1 MKLRRCRC
9 LHLAAGSH
17 VAGGLAY
24 HTSASLSDAAVAL
37 DGRICRRPE
46 CSDAHVPSWRRLYLS
61 GEQRDHAD
69 HQNDRRRHSYRHNDC
84 AVQSTELADP
94 TVTIVYPFAAG
105 SAGDVLGRI
114 FASRLSELLGQPVL
128 FENVGGA
135 GGMTGASRVAKAA
148 PDGYQVLLGTTST
161 LAVNQTFYKHPLYNA
176 VTDFAPVALIA
187 ESPIVLVARKDLPAN
202 NLQEFIAHAKAN
214 QAKMQYGSAGVGSSV
229 HLACAGLNAAIGVNI
244 THVPYRGGGSA
255 MQDLIAGRIDYQC
268 PAAELAIPH
277 IQGNSVKAIAV
288 LTKNRSPTLPNLASA
303 HEQGVANFD
312 AGAWFSF
319 VLPKGTPAAIVQKL
333 HNATVAAM
341 SAPATEERLREF
353 GSVLIAP
360 ERRSPEYLQK
370 FIQSEI
376 DKWAALIKA
385 AKIAAE

>member
-1 MKLRRCRC
+1 M
-9 LHLAAGSH
+9 
-17 VAGGLAY
+17 
-24 HTSASLSDAAVAL
+24 
-37 DGRICRRPE
+37 I
-46 CSDAHVPSWRRLYLS
+46 
-61 GEQRDHAD
+61 AD
-69 HQNDRRRHSYRHNDC
+69 HQNDRI
-84 AVQSTELADP
+84 AVTTLVTAIAPATAQNWP
-94 TVTIVYPFAAG
+94 TRPVTIVYPFGAG

-114 FASRLSELLGQPVL
+114 FASRLSELLGQPVI

-161 LAVNQTFYKHPLYNA
+161 LAVNQTFYRNPLYNA

-229 HLACAGLNAAIGVNI
+229 HLACAGLNAAIGVSI
-244 THVPYRGGGSA
+244 THIPYRGGGSA

-303 HEQGVANFD
+303 HEQGLANFD

-319 VLPKGTPAAIVQKL
+319 CPAQGHACCDRAEASQC
-333 HNATVAAM
+333 HCRCDGR
-341 SAPATEERLREF
+341 SCDRGAPEGVRLRF
-353 GSVLIAP
+353 GCARPQVARISPKIHP
-360 ERRSPEYLQK
+360 ERDRQMGRPD
-370 FIQSEI
+370 QSGKHQGSMTPTATGCRKRICDGPYEQHSCNS
-376 DKWAALIKA
+376 DT
-385 AKIAAE
+385 

>member
-1 MKLRRCRC
+1 MLTIRMVVVTT
-9 LHLAAGSH
+9 LLTTIAPATGQNWP
-17 VAGGLAY
+17 
-24 HTSASLSDAAVAL
+24 T
-37 DGRICRRPE
+37 RP
-46 CSDAHVPSWRRLYLS
+46 
-61 GEQRDHAD
+61 
-69 HQNDRRRHSYRHNDC
+69 
-84 AVQSTELADP
+84 
-94 TVTIVYPFAAG
+94 VTIVYPFAAG

-114 FASRLSELLGQPVL
+114 FATRLSELLDQPVI

-161 LAVNQTFYKHPLYNA
+161 LAVNQTFYKNPLYNA
-176 VTDFAPVALIA
+176 MNDFAPVALIA

-202 NLQEFIAHAKAN
+202 DLQEFIAHAKAN

-229 HLACAGLNAAIGVNI
+229 HLACAGLNAAIGVRI

-277 IQGNSVKAIAV
+277 IQGNSVKAIAI

-312 AGAWFSF
+312 TGAWFAF
-319 VLPKGTPAAIVQKL
+319 VLPRGTPAAVVQKL
-333 HNATVAAM
+333 HSATVAAM
-341 SAPATEERLREF
+341 SAHVIEKRLKEF
-353 GSVLIAP
+353 GSILVAP
-360 ERRSPEYLQK
+360 ERRSPEYLQR
-370 FIQSEI
+370 FIQSETE
-376 DKWAALIKA
+376 KWAALIKA
-385 AKIAAE
+385 ASIKAE

>member
-1 MKLRRCRC
+1 MFCSRGRL
-9 LHLAAGSH
+9 LHLFTMPSLW
-17 VAGGLAY
+17 GGGRVVVR
-24 HTSASLSDAAVAL
+24 AVAKIVVAVTAIVTTIAQT
-37 DGRICRRPE
+37 RAQNWPTRP
-46 CSDAHVPSWRRLYLS
+46 L
-61 GEQRDHAD
+61 
-69 HQNDRRRHSYRHNDC
+69 
-84 AVQSTELADP
+84 
-94 TVTIVYPFAAG
+94 TIVYPFAAG

-114 FASRLSELLGQPVL
+114 LATRLSELLHQPVI

-135 GGMTGASRVAKAA
+135 GGMTGASRVARAA

-161 LAVNQTFYKHPLYNA
+161 LAVNQTFYKNPLYNA
-176 VTDFAPVALIA
+176 MNEFAPVVLIT

-202 NLQEFIAHAKAN
+202 NLQEFITHAKIN

-229 HLACAGLNAAIGVNI
+229 HLACAGLNAAIGVSV
-244 THVPYRGGGSA
+244 THVPYRGGGAA

>member
-1 MKLRRCRC
+1 VAAQLVIVEQSVMLINARKQTAEVAAAKKL
-9 LHLAAGSH
+9 LDYVWEGAAQRMSPTSTGR
-17 VAGGLAY
+17 VGGIML
-24 HTSASLSDAAVAL
+24 TIRMIAAVAAL
-37 DGRICRRPE
+37 VAAIAPATAQNWPTRP
-46 CSDAHVPSWRRLYLS
+46 
-61 GEQRDHAD
+61 
-69 HQNDRRRHSYRHNDC
+69 
-84 AVQSTELADP
+84 
-94 TVTIVYPFAAG
+94 VTIVYPFGAG

-148 PDGYQVLLGTTST
+148 PDGYQVLLGTAST

-176 VTDFAPVALIA
+176 MTDFAPVALIA
-187 ESPIVLVARKDLPAN
+187 ESPIVLVARRDLPAN
-202 NLQEFIAHAKAN
+202 NLQEFIAYAKAS
-214 QAKMQYGSAGVGSSV
+214 QAKMQYGSAGVGSAV

-255 MQDLIAGRIDYQC
+255 TQDLIAGRIDYQC

-288 LTKNRSPTLPNLASA
+288 LTKNRSPILPNLASA
-303 HEQGVANFD
+303 HEQGLANFD
-312 AGAWFSF
+312 AGAWFAF
-319 VLPKGTPAAIVQKL
+319 VLPKSTPAAIVQKL

-341 SAPATEERLREF
+341 SAPATEERLKEF
-353 GSVLIAP
+353 GSVLVAP

-385 AKIAAE
+385 ANIKAQ

>member
-1 MKLRRCRC
+1 MLTVRMF
-9 LHLAAGSH
+9 
-17 VAGGLAY
+17 VAV
-24 HTSASLSDAAVAL
+24 TAVVTTIAPAPAQNWPT
-37 DGRICRRPE
+37 RP
-46 CSDAHVPSWRRLYLS
+46 
-61 GEQRDHAD
+61 
-69 HQNDRRRHSYRHNDC
+69 
-84 AVQSTELADP
+84 
-94 TVTIVYPFAAG
+94 VTIVYPFAAG

-114 FASRLSELLGQPVL
+114 FASRLSELLGQSVI

-187 ESPIVLVARKDLPAN
+187 ESPIVLVARRDLPAN

-229 HLACAGLNAAIGVNI
+229 HLACAGLTAAIGVNI

-303 HEQGVANFD
+303 HEQGLANFD

-319 VLPKGTPAAIVQKL
+319 VLPQGTPAAIVQKL

-341 SAPATEERLREF
+341 SAPATEERLKEF
-353 GSVLIAP
+353 GSISVAP

-385 AKIAAE
+385 ANITAQ

>member
-1 MKLRRCRC
+1 MMPTIRMIVVVTTLVT
-9 LHLAAGSH
+9 AIAP
-17 VAGGLAY
+17 ATAQNWP
-24 HTSASLSDAAVAL
+24 T
-37 DGRICRRPE
+37 RP
-46 CSDAHVPSWRRLYLS
+46 
-61 GEQRDHAD
+61 
-69 HQNDRRRHSYRHNDC
+69 
-84 AVQSTELADP
+84 
-94 TVTIVYPFAAG
+94 VTIVYPFGAG

-114 FASRLSELLGQPVL
+114 FASRLSELLGQPVI

-161 LAVNQTFYKHPLYNA
+161 LAVNQTFYRNPLYNA

-187 ESPIVLVARKDLPAN
+187 ESPAN

-229 HLACAGLNAAIGVNI
+229 HLACAGLNAAIGVSI
-244 THVPYRGGGSA
+244 THIPYRGGGSA

-303 HEQGVANFD
+303 HEQGLANFD

-341 SAPATEERLREF
+341 GAPATEERLKEF
-353 GSVLIAP
+353 GSVLVAP
-360 ERRSPEYLQK
+360 DRRSPEYLQK

-385 AKIAAE
+385 ANIKAQ

>member
-1 MKLRRCRC
+1 MLTIRMIVSVTAVVTMIVP
-9 LHLAAGSH
+9 AA
-17 VAGGLAY
+17 AKNWP
-24 HTSASLSDAAVAL
+24 T
-37 DGRICRRPE
+37 RP
-46 CSDAHVPSWRRLYLS
+46 
-61 GEQRDHAD
+61 
-69 HQNDRRRHSYRHNDC
+69 
-84 AVQSTELADP
+84 
-94 TVTIVYPFAAG
+94 VTLVYPFAAG

-114 FASRLSELLGQPVL
+114 FASRLSEFLGQTVI

-148 PDGYQVLLGTTST
+148 PDGYQILLGTTST
-161 LAVNQTFYKHPLYNA
+161 LAVNQTFYRHPLYNA

-202 NLQEFIAHAKAN
+202 NLQEFLAYAKAN

-229 HLACAGLNAAIGVNI
+229 HLACAGLNTAIGVSI
-244 THVPYRGGGSA
+244 THIPYRGGGSA

-277 IQGNSVKAIAV
+277 IQASSVKAIAV
-288 LTKNRSPTLPNLASA
+288 LTRNRSPTLPNLASA
-303 HEQGVANFD
+303 HEQGLANFD

-319 VLPKGTPAAIVQKL
+319 VLPKDTPAAIVQKL
-333 HNATVAAM
+333 HNATVASM
-341 SAPATEERLREF
+341 SAPAIEQRLKEF
-353 GSVLIAP
+353 GSVLVAP

-370 FIQSEI
+370 FIESEI

-385 AKIAAE
+385 ANIKAQ

>member
-1 MKLRRCRC
+1 MLTIRMI
-9 LHLAAGSH
+9 
-17 VAGGLAY
+17 VAVTAIV
-24 HTSASLSDAAVAL
+24 TTIAQSRAQNWPT
-37 DGRICRRPE
+37 RP
-46 CSDAHVPSWRRLYLS
+46 
-61 GEQRDHAD
+61 
-69 HQNDRRRHSYRHNDC
+69 
-84 AVQSTELADP
+84 
-94 TVTIVYPFAAG
+94 VTIVYPFAAG

-353 GSVLIAP
+353 GSVLVAP

-376 DKWAALIKA
+376 EKWAALIKA
-385 AKIAAE
+385 ANNKAE

>member
-1 MKLRRCRC
+1 LR
-9 LHLAAGSH
+9 HA
-17 VAGGLAY
+17 
-24 HTSASLSDAAVAL
+24 
-37 DGRICRRPE
+37 RR
-46 CSDAHVPSWRRLYLS
+46 
-61 GEQRDHAD
+61 
-69 HQNDRRRHSYRHNDC
+69 
-84 AVQSTELADP
+84 
-94 TVTIVYPFAAG
+94 
-105 SAGDVLGRI
+105 
-114 FASRLSELLGQPVL
+114 
-128 FENVGGA
+128 
-135 GGMTGASRVAKAA
+135 
-148 PDGYQVLLGTTST
+148 GTTST

-229 HLACAGLNAAIGVNI
+229 HLACAGLNAAIGVNV

-268 PAAELAIPH
+268 PAAELATPH
-277 IQGNSVKAIAV
+277 VQGNSVKAIAV

-312 AGAWFSF
+312 AGAWFL

-353 GSVLIAP
+353 GSVLVAP
-360 ERRSPEYLQK
+360 GRRSPEYLQK

-376 DKWAALIKA
+376 EWAALIKA
-385 AKIAAE
+385 AKIMAE

>member
-1 MKLRRCRC
+1 MLTIRMVVVTT
-9 LHLAAGSH
+9 LLTTIAPATGQNWP
-17 VAGGLAY
+17 
-24 HTSASLSDAAVAL
+24 T
-37 DGRICRRPE
+37 RP
-46 CSDAHVPSWRRLYLS
+46 
-61 GEQRDHAD
+61 
-69 HQNDRRRHSYRHNDC
+69 
-84 AVQSTELADP
+84 
-94 TVTIVYPFAAG
+94 VTIVYPFAAG

-114 FASRLSELLGQPVL
+114 FATRLSELLDQPVI

-161 LAVNQTFYKHPLYNA
+161 LAVNQTFYKNPLYNA
-176 VTDFAPVALIA
+176 MNDFAPVALIA

-202 NLQEFIAHAKAN
+202 DLQEFIAHAKAK

-229 HLACAGLNAAIGVNI
+229 HLACAGLNAAIGVRI

-277 IQGNSVKAIAV
+277 IQGNSVKAIAI

-312 AGAWFSF
+312 TGAWFAF
-319 VLPKGTPAAIVQKL
+319 VLPRGTPAAVVQKL
-333 HNATVAAM
+333 QSATVAAM
-341 SAPATEERLREF
+341 SAHVIEKRLKEF
-353 GSVLIAP
+353 GSILVAP
-360 ERRSPEYLQK
+360 ERRSPEYLQR
-370 FIQSEI
+370 FIQSETE
-376 DKWAALIKA
+376 KWAALIKA
-385 AKIAAE
+385 ASIKAE

>member
-1 MKLRRCRC
+1 MRVLHHEASGCTWRAGPSNWKCRNLRSRQGST
-9 LHLAAGSH
+9 LPSAAYFFGCITQHS
-17 VAGGLAY
+17 
-24 HTSASLSDAAVAL
+24 SAVADRNRIDR
-37 DGRICRRPE
+37 DGGIMLTIRMIVAVTAIVTTIAQSRAQNWPTRP
-46 CSDAHVPSWRRLYLS
+46 
-61 GEQRDHAD
+61 
-69 HQNDRRRHSYRHNDC
+69 
-84 AVQSTELADP
+84 
-94 TVTIVYPFAAG
+94 VTIVYPFAAG

-135 GGMTGASRVAKAA
+135 GGMTGASRVARAA
-148 PDGYQVLLGTTST
+148 PDGYSVLLGTTST

-187 ESPIVLVARKDLPAN
+187 ESPIVLVARRDLPAN
-202 NLQEFIAHAKAN
+202 NLQEFIANAKAN

-229 HLACAGLNAAIGVNI
+229 HLACAGLTAAIGVNI

-268 PAAELAIPH
+268 PAAEVAIPH

-312 AGAWFSF
+312 AGASFSF

-333 HNATVAAM
+333 NNATVAAM

-353 GSVLIAP
+353 GSVLVAP

-385 AKIAAE
+385 AKTTAE